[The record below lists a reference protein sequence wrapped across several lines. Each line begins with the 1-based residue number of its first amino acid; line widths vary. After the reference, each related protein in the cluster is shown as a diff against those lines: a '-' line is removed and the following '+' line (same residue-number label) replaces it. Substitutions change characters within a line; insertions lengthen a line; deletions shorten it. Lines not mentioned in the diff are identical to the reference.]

1 MLIALNNKN
10 QYLNAMN
17 EQKIKNQKYD
27 YYCPNCR
34 EPVFLKKGLIKQAH
48 FTHFQKSECNVF
60 SEGET
65 EEHIL
70 GKNMLY
76 QWFTQQKIPC
86 QLEAYLS
93 NLKQRPDLLIWLDE
107 QTPIAIEFQCSAL
120 SIQRMVERTTGY
132 IKNGYK
138 VYWILG
144 KQYHFKNRLTSFQR
158 LFINEHKL
166 VGCYF
171 LELHVDKNTLMVHC
185 RINQQGNSTHISSC
199 SSQFELA
206 KMSTSLE
213 YISKQLLFFGKS
225 NQNESKKQ
233 LIQSHYFLNQGRNYQ
248 VPEIVLFQKYIYKR
262 GDSLISLPVEVYLPV
277 KNQIFIKSL
286 SYFWKYL
293 LLEWLMERDNKEVIT
308 KKAVYQK
315 FSLMIKNNEL
325 IFHVMP
331 FIPIESKKKCV
342 DHFMALLTQR
352 GVLSAISNSDW
363 IIQKKPERYRNE
375 NEKMTDFLSLDQ

>member
-1 MLIALNNKN
+1 
-10 QYLNAMN
+10 MN